1 MQPTSQSSLTQADV
15 AKLLAEPSAALR
27 AELAGKLA
35 HEIENPDLNASE
47 TALAQDIVRIMAK
60 DVETSVRQALSQ
72 NLRNATRLPHDV
84 ALRLANDIESV
95 ALPILEHSKV
105 LTDADLVEIVRS
117 GSTGKQEIV
126 AGREG
131 ISENV
136 TEIIVASGAEAVVA
150 RLMENNTAQ
159 IAENT
164 LHKAVD
170 RFKESDAVKEKIVK
184 RATLPAAVTERL
196 VTMVAENMRDYLVT
210 HHQVSPSVAS
220 DIVLQSR
227 ERTVVNL
234 SNQSSAAELERL
246 VTQMSLNG
254 RLTPSIV
261 IRALCMGDVA
271 FFEMSV
277 AVMAKVPVVNARIL
291 IHDAGRL
298 GLKALYERT
307 GMPATL
313 LPSIKVAMDVLRMT
327 ELDGGEHDRERYRA
341 RVIERILTQHEGLG
355 SEDVD
360 YLLDKLGDILQTPGV

>member
-1 MQPTSQSSLTQADV
+1 MNSTLTQADV
-15 AKLLAEPSAALR
+15 AKLLAEPSPQVR

-84 ALRLANDIESV
+84 ALKLANDIESV

-105 LTDADLVEIVRS
+105 LTDSDLVEIVRS
-117 GSTGKQEIV
+117 GTAGKQDII
-126 AGREG
+126 ASREG

-136 TEIIVASGAEAVVA
+136 TEALVTSAGETAVAK
-150 RLMENNTAQ
+150 LMENASAQ
-159 IAENT
+159 INEAS
-164 LHKAVD
+164 LSKAVD
-170 RFKESDAVKEKIVK
+170 RFAESESVKEKMVR
-184 RATLPAAVTERL
+184 RAVLPVAVTERL
-196 VTMVAENMRDYLVT
+196 VTMVAENMRSYLVT
-210 HHQVSPSVAS
+210 HHQVSPGIAS

-227 ERTVVNL
+227 ERTVVGL
-234 SNQSSAAELERL
+234 GTKSSAEELEKL
-246 VTQMSLNG
+246 VTQMHANQ

-261 IRALCMGDVA
+261 MRALCMGDVS

-291 IHDAGRL
+291 IHDAGKL

-307 GMPATL
+307 GMPPRF
-313 LPSIKVAMDVLRMT
+313 LPLIKVAMDVMRET
-327 ELDGGEHDRERYRA
+327 ELDGGDHDRERYRA
-341 RVIERILTQHEGLG
+341 RVIERILTQYEDLG
-355 SEDVD
+355 AEDID
-360 YLLDKLGDILQTPGV
+360 YLLDKLGDILQSVA